1 MARGPWRGPALPDA
15 RRALARAWTALML
28 GVLGVLGV
36 LASAPARAQVAPIS
50 LNLLQA
56 VRGDD
61 GVWVSFD
68 VNLRLT
74 PAVEEAL
81 SKGVALYFVA
91 DARLVRYRWYWSDE
105 VVGHVRRTW
114 RLSYQPLT
122 QEWRV
127 RFGALTQSYDTLGA
141 ALKVMTRGYQWRIA
155 ESPDLDELSDYHVEF
170 QYRLDT
176 DELPRPLQIGLRDE
190 ADWNLSVQRNAP
202 LLAAGAP

>member
-1 MARGPWRGPALPDA
+1 MACGPWRGPALPGA
-15 RRALARAWTALML
+15 RRALARAWTALM
-28 GVLGVLGV
+28 LGVLGV

-105 VVGHVRRTW
+105 VARWYPRGRR
-114 RLSYQPLT
+114 
-122 QEWRV
+122 
-127 RFGALTQSYDTLGA
+127 D
-141 ALKVMTRGYQWRIA
+141 
-155 ESPDLDELSDYHVEF
+155 PDLALLKFTPSSAAIWLPTDGAQPQLYGLDDYRAPPRDIHAEI
-170 QYRLDT
+170 RL
-176 DELPRPLQIGLRDE
+176 
-190 ADWNLSVQRNAP
+190 
-202 LLAAGAP
+202 